1 MAFTKVSLVIFLSLV
16 GLYSVTAKT
25 QKCGCAPNLCC
36 SQFGSCG
43 TNDAYCGAGCQAG
56 PCRSNIRTPDGGG
69 SVSSIVTQQFFNNI
83 IQKAGSGCA
92 GKTFYTHD
100 SFINAANTLPNFGN
114 SATRREIATMFA
126 HYSQG
131 TGHFCYIQA
140 INGTLRRDRCQE
152 PQRQISCHPPGIGY
166 FVRGERLNIDLL
178 RQPELVRSNPTLGFK
193 TSLLFWMNSVR
204 PVLNQGF
211 GATIRAINGT
221 ECNGGNLVA
230 VNERIRY
237 YRDYC
242 GQLGVDPGSNLS
254 C

>member
-1 MAFTKVSLVIFLSLV
+1 MRYLKQSSFTPVKSEYVSQLIRLIIIHFVS
-16 GLYSVTAKT
+16 
-25 QKCGCAPNLCC
+25 CA
-36 SQFGSCG
+36 
-43 TNDAYCGAGCQAG
+43 
-56 PCRSNIRTPDGGG
+56 CRID
-69 SVSSIVTQQFFNNI
+69 
-83 IQKAGSGCA
+83 
-92 GKTFYTHD
+92 
-100 SFINAANTLPNFGN
+100 
-114 SATRREIATMFA
+114 
-126 HYSQG
+126 
-131 TGHFCYIQA
+131 FCYIQA
-140 INGTLRRDRCQE
+140 INGTLRRDKCQE
-152 PQRQISCHPPGIGY
+152 PQRQMPCHPPGIGY

-178 RQPELVRSNPTLGFK
+178 RQRELVRSNPTLGFK

-221 ECNGGNLVA
+221 ECNGGNLAA